1 MPYESSLITGTWRD
15 QILREF
21 PPEVARLTL
30 VADPDGL
37 LTEESVVTGL
47 RERGFDLITF
57 DDPIAFRY
65 VYESKYRSCWDR
77 GESAALVVA
86 LRISTQA
93 WREMLY
99 DLLQVGRRLTFSLS
113 ELFPNLSYP
122 VVAELDRGDLDAL
135 YHAQG
140 RHNSEELGYNATKD
154 FILQHVFE
162 SSPEIIQ
169 HPSDLLRSLL
179 RRHYQGQH
187 IPPLLDERFI
197 GIVRRNRAFVDW
209 PLESI
214 VPDRQAFFTFLQ
226 ERWPIFLDRL
236 AAHPTQGV
244 HEREV
249 NYSLAYPGPTM
260 LPFDHDDVRIYLD
273 NLFLDGL
280 LQPVSYPS
288 AEVLAHPWV
297 TVGIHTDTQADQT
310 RRLERLITAVVS
322 SIPDSDARHHVWL
335 TFAHRWAELIVLWHE
350 THPSAQQAFEARVR
364 ALREQVDTGFLP
376 WVEKRYGSLHNLPS
390 SPPVMLH
397 HVPRYMASV
406 LESGDAGKTEKKV
419 ALLLLDGLALDQW
432 VVLRKVLE
440 QHQPQVSFHEEAVF
454 AWIPTITSVSRQAAF
469 AGKPP
474 IYYPGSIHATDKEA
488 MLWSQF
494 WIGKGFTQSEVA
506 YAKGLGEEM
515 SFGTV
520 EEVLSHHKVR
530 VVGFVID
537 TVDKIMHGMQLGTAG
552 MHNQVRQWAEQG
564 FMESLLNLLFDH
576 GFDVV
581 LTSDHGNIEAVGIGR
596 PSEGAVAD
604 LRGERV
610 RVYPDRILRAG
621 IKTQFPNA
629 VEWPPLGLPEDYL
642 PLIAPGRSAFIRE
655 GERIV
660 AHGGI
665 SLEEVI
671 IPFIRIQRR
680 AA

>member
-1 MPYESSLITGTWRD
+1 MPHDSSLMAGTWRD

-37 LTEESVVTGL
+37 LTEESVVAGL
-47 RERGFDLITF
+47 NERGLDLITF
-57 DDPIAFRY
+57 DDPMAFRY

-77 GESAALVVA
+77 GQSAALMVA

-93 WREMLY
+93 WREMPY
-99 DLLQVGRRLTFSLS
+99 DLLQVGRRLAFSLS

-122 VVAELDRGDLDAL
+122 VVAELDRGDFDAL
-135 YHAQG
+135 YRAQR
-140 RHNSEELGYNATKD
+140 RHNSGKLGDNATKD
-154 FILQHVFE
+154 FILQHLFE
-162 SSPEIIQ
+162 MTPQLMQQS
-169 HPSDLLRSLL
+169 SDLLRCLL
-179 RRHYQGQH
+179 RRHYHGQH

-197 GIVRRNRAFVDW
+197 IVVRRNRAFVDW

-236 AAHPTQGV
+236 AAHHTQGV

-249 NYSLAYPGPTM
+249 SYSLAYPGPAE

-280 LQPVSYPS
+280 LQPVPHLE
-288 AEVLAHPWV
+288 ADVLVHPWV
-297 TVGIHTDTQADQT
+297 RLGIHSDPQADQL
-310 RRLERLITAVVS
+310 RRLEGLVTAIAS
-322 SIPDSDARHHVWL
+322 SIPGSDARHHLWL
-335 TFAHRWAELIVLWHE
+335 AFAQRWAELIVLWNE
-350 THPSAQQAFEARVR
+350 APLSVQQRFEARLR
-364 ALREQVDTGFLP
+364 ALQEQVDAGFLA
-376 WVEKRYGSLHNLPS
+376 WVQKRYGSLHNLPS

-406 LESGDAGKTEKKV
+406 LESGEGRTEKKV

-440 QHQPQVSFHEEAVF
+440 PHQPQVRCHEEAIF
-454 AWIPTITSVSRQAAF
+454 AWIPTITLVSRQAAF

-474 IYYPGSIHATDKEA
+474 IYYPSSIHTTDKEA
-488 MLWSQF
+488 MLWTQF
-494 WIGKGFTQSEVA
+494 WLGTGFTQAEVA
-506 YAKGLGEEM
+506 YAKGLGEPT
-515 SFGTV
+515 SLGTV
-520 EEVLSHHKVR
+520 EEVLSHPKVR
-530 VVGFVID
+530 IVGFVID

-552 MHNQVRQWAEQG
+552 MHNQVRQWATEG
-564 FMESLLNLLFDH
+564 FMAALLDRLLEHRFEV
-576 GFDVV
+576 F
-581 LTSDHGNIEAVGIGR
+581 LTSDHGNIEAIGIGR
-596 PSEGAVAD
+596 PSEGVVAD

-610 RVYPDRILRAG
+610 SVYPDRTLRSG
-621 IKTQFPNA
+621 VKTRFPDA
-629 VEWPPLGLPEDYL
+629 IEWPPLGLPEDYL
-642 PLIAPGRSAFIRE
+642 PLIAPDRSAFIRE

-665 SLEEVI
+665 SLEEVV

-680 AA
+680 AV

>member
-1 MPYESSLITGTWRD
+1 MPHDSSPITATWRD
-15 QILREF
+15 QILQEF
-21 PPEVARLTL
+21 HADIVRLTL
-30 VADPDGL
+30 VADPDAL
-37 LTEESVVTGL
+37 LTEESVVAGL

-65 VYESKYRSCWDR
+65 VYESKYRSRWDR

-86 LRISTQA
+86 LHASAHA
-93 WREMLY
+93 WREMPY
-99 DLLQVGRRLTFSLS
+99 DLLQVGRRLAFSLS

-135 YHAQG
+135 YRAQR
-140 RHNSEELGYNATKD
+140 RHNSGKLGYNATED

-162 SSPEIIQ
+162 IAPQ
-169 HPSDLLRSLL
+169 LMQQPSDLLRCLL

-197 GIVRRNRAFVDW
+197 NVVRGNRVFVDW
-209 PLESI
+209 PLDSI
-214 VPDRQAFFTFLQ
+214 VPDRQVFLAFLQ

-236 AAHPTQGV
+236 AASRTQGI
-244 HEREV
+244 HAAAEI
-249 NYSLAYPGPTM
+249 YTLAYPGPVV

-280 LQPVSYPS
+280 LQPVPHLS
-288 AEVLAHPWV
+288 ADVLEDRWV
-297 TVGIHTDTQADQT
+297 SVGIRTDPQADQT
-310 RRLERLITAVVS
+310 RRLERMITAAAA
-322 SIPDSDARHHVWL
+322 SIPASDVRHHVWL
-335 TFAHRWAELIVLWHE
+335 TFAHRWSEFIVLWNE
-350 THPSAQQAFEARVR
+350 TPPSAQQAFEARLQ
-364 ALREQVDTGFLP
+364 ALREQVDTGFLT
-376 WVEKRYGSLHNLPS
+376 WVQKRYSSLHNLPS

-397 HVPRYMASV
+397 HVPRYLASM
-406 LESGDAGKTEKKV
+406 LESGEGRAEKKV

-440 QHQPQVSFHEEAVF
+440 QQQPQGRFQEDAVF

-474 IYYPGSIHATDKEA
+474 IYYLSSIHTTDKEA
-488 MLWSQF
+488 MLWTQF
-494 WIGKGFTQSEVA
+494 WIGKGFTQAEVT
-506 YAKGLGEEM
+506 YAKGLGEKA
-515 SFGTV
+515 SLGTV
-520 EEVLSHHKVR
+520 EEVLSQPKVR
-530 VVGFVID
+530 IVGLVID

-552 MHNQVRQWAEQG
+552 MHNQVRQWAAEG
-564 FMESLLNLLFDH
+564 FMAALLDRLHEHRFAV
-576 GFDVV
+576 F
-581 LTSDHGNIEAVGIGR
+581 LTSDHGNIEATGMER

-621 IKTQFPNA
+621 VKTRFPDII
-629 VEWPPLGLPEDYL
+629 EWPPLGLPETYL
-642 PLIAPGRSAFIRE
+642 ALIAPYRSAFIHE

-660 AHGGI
+660 GHGGI
-665 SLEEVI
+665 SVEEVI
-671 IPFIRIQRR
+671 VPLIRITRR
-680 AA
+680 AK